1 VTASGGRGKRGDD
14 TLNTWGQEGEKRSPS
29 DVPLPLA
36 AARTTW
42 RRRAGAAEAAFA
54 ERGAEVRGATRA
66 RAAES
71 TAGVEAMADIVI
83 VLFE

>member
-1 VTASGGRGKRGDD
+1 
-14 TLNTWGQEGEKRSPS
+14 
-29 DVPLPLA
+29 LA